1 MVILDNDTV
10 TLDTPTGPMR
20 THLFRPA
27 GEGRFPGVLLYSEIF
42 QLTGPIRRTC
52 AWLAGQGYVVAAPE
66 VYHELEPAGTV
77 LTYTPEDSARGN
89 AHKTA
94 KSMAAYDG
102 DAAAVVDFLST
113 FSACTGQVGAMGMC
127 LGGHLAFR
135 AAVTQ
140 PRIRAAACFYPTDL
154 HKRSLGSGGP
164 DDSLER
170 AKQIQGEV
178 LMVFGRQD
186 PHIPR
191 EGREAIH
198 GVLDDAGIPFTWHE
212 FNAAHAFLRDEG
224 NRYNPQLARLALE
237 LALDLF
243 HRRLA

>member
-1 MVILDNDTV
+1 MVIIDNDTA
-10 TLDTPTGPMR
+10 TLATATGPML
-20 THLFRPA
+20 THVFRPA
-27 GEGRFPGVLLYSEIF
+27 AAGRYPGILLYSEIF
-42 QLTGPIRRTC
+42 QMTGPIRRTC

-77 LTYTPEDSARGN
+77 LGYTPDGSARGN

-94 KSMAAYDG
+94 KTMAAYDS
-102 DAAAVVDFLST
+102 DAAAVVDYL
-113 FSACTGQVGAMGMC
+113 AAHPAGNGMVGAMGMC

-140 PRIRAAACFYPTDL
+140 PRVRASACFYPTDL
-154 HKRSLGSGGP
+154 HKRSLGSGGH
-164 DDSLER
+164 DDSLDR
-170 AKQIQGEV
+170 VKDIAGE
-178 LMVFGRQD
+178 LLLVFGRQD

-198 GVLDDAGIPFTWHE
+198 AALEDAGTEFTWHE

-224 NRYNPQLARLALE
+224 NRYNPQLARLGLE

-243 HRRLA
+243 RRRLA